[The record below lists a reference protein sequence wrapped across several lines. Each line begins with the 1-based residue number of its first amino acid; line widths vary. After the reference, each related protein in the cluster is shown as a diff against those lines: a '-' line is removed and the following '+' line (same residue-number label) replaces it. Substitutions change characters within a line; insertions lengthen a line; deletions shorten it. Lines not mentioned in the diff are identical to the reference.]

1 MDGRGLIWVDGRGL
15 DAPAVA
21 QRAVEVVQRH
31 GIERP
36 RAGVA
41 NTAIAAAVAA
51 THGPSSLVTV
61 PADTDAEF
69 LARFPLAVL
78 ELSSRLTAAFTD
90 VGVATCGDLARLTR
104 EAVEVRFG
112 ADGVACWR
120 LARADDPRQIFAPA
134 PRMLPSA
141 SLGWEEYA
149 LRDPERLLFVANR
162 LVAAVCVELQSWGE
176 VAHALTIGLTLADRT
191 MVERPLRASRATANR
206 TVWTRL
212 IRLEL
217 DRLRLTDGVVGLTLR
232 VDAAGA
238 TDAYQG
244 DVFDRGFQTAH
255 AVDQALDRLHEDGQ
269 VLAVEPATS
278 AHALPDRRVRWH
290 EHAARAGRPDVGGP
304 DVGVWSDA
312 PQLILQLFPEPRGI
326 VVHTSQ
332 RGDVPMPVRFRAAGR
347 EITVLTTIGPDHIS
361 GGTETGAPYAREY
374 FTCLTNTGLLMLV
387 FHDAL
392 ADRWYLHGW
401 WD

>member
-21 QRAVEVVQRH
+21 QRVLDITRRH
-31 GIERP
+31 GIELP
-36 RAGVA
+36 CVGVA
-41 NTAIAAAVAA
+41 TTAIAAAVAA
-51 THGPSSLVTV
+51 TYGRSSLVTV
-61 PADTDAEF
+61 PAGTDAEF
-69 LARFPLAVL
+69 LAPFPLAVL
-78 ELSSRLTAAFTD
+78 ELSPRLAAAFAD

-120 LARADDPRQIFAPA
+120 LARADDPRQIFAPT
-134 PRMLPSA
+134 PRTLPSA
-141 SLGWEEYA
+141 SLAWEEYV
-149 LRDPERLLFVANR
+149 LRDPERLIFVANR

-176 VAHALTIGLTLADRT
+176 AAHALTLGLTLADRT
-191 MVERPLRASRATANR
+191 VVERPLRASRATANR

-217 DRLRLTDGVVGLTLR
+217 DRLRLAEGVVGLALR

-238 TDAYQG
+238 TDTHQG

-278 AHALPDRRVRWH
+278 AHPLPDRRVWWQDR
-290 EHAARAGRPDVGGP
+290 EARAGGP
-304 DVGVWSDA
+304 DVAAWSDA
-312 PQLILQLFPEPRGI
+312 PQLILQLIPEPRGI
-326 VVHTSQ
+326 VVHSSQ
-332 RGDVPMPVRFRAAGR
+332 CGDVQMPVRFRTAGR
-347 EITVLTTIGPDHIS
+347 EIAVLTTIGPDHIS
-361 GGTETGAPYAREY
+361 GGTEAGGPYAREY
-374 FTCLTNTGLLMLV
+374 FTCLTNTGLLVLV
-387 FHDAL
+387 FRDAL
-392 ADRWYLHGW
+392 ADRWYLNGW